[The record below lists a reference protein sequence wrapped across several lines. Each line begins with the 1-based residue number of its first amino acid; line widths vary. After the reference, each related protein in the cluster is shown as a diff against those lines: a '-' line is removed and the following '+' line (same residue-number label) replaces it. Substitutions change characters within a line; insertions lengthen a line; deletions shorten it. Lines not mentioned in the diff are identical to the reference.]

1 MTVLF
6 SHNSNGYTMSEL
18 RLKHIKVGWL
28 HKAVSDSGQV
38 YKQSGNAQAVIDY
51 IRNFNK

>member
-1 MTVLF
+1 
-6 SHNSNGYTMSEL
+6 MSEI